1 LSFIWVPQFGEV
13 FFSGFDK
20 FGRKHLWETDG
31 TAAGT
36 QMLTVVG
43 ANTVFGLNPSNLEVY
58 NDQLLFQGVNLKG
71 FPGLWT
77 TNGTA
82 GGGHRK

>member
-58 NDQLLFQGVNLKG
+58 
-71 FPGLWT
+71 T
-77 TNGTA
+77 TNCCSRG
-82 GGGHRK
+82 RI